1 MDREITKEEKRR
13 IKRKQIL
20 KISSI
25 CLAIII
31 VIGLAIH
38 LVSKSIPRSSFS
50 LSTVTKGDL
59 VLSYAASGVIAPAFE
74 EVINSPINSK
84 ILEVYKRS
92 GDAVDVGTPLLKLDL
107 QDAQTD
113 LSKAIDESN
122 MKKCELEQLRLNNT
136 TQLSDLR
143 MHVKVAQM
151 KFNRMTIEL
160 RNEKYLDSLGS
171 GTTDKVREVEMN
183 LRTGKLELEQLKE
196 QYRNEQLV
204 KAADVKS
211 KQLEYNIMVK
221 NIANIRRTLTDAQI
235 RSPRR
240 AVLSYINNQL
250 GAQVSQGSK
259 VAMVADTRH
268 FKVNCEI
275 ADTYASRIAVGGLV
289 LVRLGSKQFEGIITN
304 LTPLSQNGVIDFTV
318 QLKKDD
324 DATLRSGL
332 KADVYVLSST
342 KSDIL
347 RITNGPYYKNGSG
360 DYEMFVLDGNN
371 RLTRR
376 TVQLGD
382 CSFEYVEVVKG
393 LKPGEQVVVSDM
405 SDFQNNKKI
414 RITEQ

>member
-136 TQLSDLR
+136 TQRSDLR

-151 KFNRMTIEL
+151 KVNRMTIEL

-221 NIANIRRTLTDAQI
+221 NIANIRRTLT
-235 RSPRR
+235 
-240 AVLSYINNQL
+240 
-250 GAQVSQGSK
+250 
-259 VAMVADTRH
+259 
-268 FKVNCEI
+268 
-275 ADTYASRIAVGGLV
+275 
-289 LVRLGSKQFEGIITN
+289 
-304 LTPLSQNGVIDFTV
+304 
-318 QLKKDD
+318 
-324 DATLRSGL
+324 
-332 KADVYVLSST
+332 
-342 KSDIL
+342 
-347 RITNGPYYKNGSG
+347 
-360 DYEMFVLDGNN
+360 
-371 RLTRR
+371 
-376 TVQLGD
+376 
-382 CSFEYVEVVKG
+382 
-393 LKPGEQVVVSDM
+393 
-405 SDFQNNKKI
+405 
-414 RITEQ
+414 